1 VGWKGW
7 PGPGGVC
14 TQRQHLYFGWAS
26 IVATTAAAAWAFDL
40 GVVAAADSDLTPG
53 LAGWSVHAG
62 SLLMNCWALLMARLI
77 SSSVLMSL
85 KWQVCCWLAAAVV
98 AGSEVVAGGAERE
111 PVPQWWTR
119 AACCL
124 VCGSSKA

>member
-1 VGWKGW
+1 
-7 PGPGGVC
+7 
-14 TQRQHLYFGWAS
+14 
-26 IVATTAAAAWAFDL
+26 VATTVEAAWAFDL
-40 GVVAAADSDLTPG
+40 GVVAAGSDLMAG
-53 LAGWSVHAG
+53 LVGWTVHAG

-85 KWQVCCWLAAAVV
+85 KWQVCCWLAAVV
-98 AGSEVVAGGAERE
+98 ASEVVAGGGGAERE